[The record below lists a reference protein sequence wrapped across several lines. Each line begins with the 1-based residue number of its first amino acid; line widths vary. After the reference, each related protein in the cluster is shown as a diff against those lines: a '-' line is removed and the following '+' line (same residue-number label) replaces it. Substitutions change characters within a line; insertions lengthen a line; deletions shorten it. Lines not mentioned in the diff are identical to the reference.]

1 MCLVVLDWQPANNF
15 TLRLVANRDEFL
27 ERPTAPM
34 NWWPESTSSFGL
46 LAGKDLR
53 AGGTWLALDKRG
65 RIALL
70 TNIRSGY
77 VGKSA
82 ARSRGE
88 LAIRFIESTMSAQEF
103 IDSLQDSMADYGG
116 FNMLVCDGRELSWFS
131 NEHPSAHIL
140 PAGIHVLSNQAL
152 DTPWP
157 KVIKARQQMSESL
170 PRFESELGQ
179 LDILTDREVAPDEQ
193 LPETGVPKEW
203 ERILSAQTILTP
215 TYATRSRCWLVAD
228 RSGVDVLEQ
237 QLDSAGEVAEDRRF
251 TWSI

>member
-1 MCLVVLDWQPANNF
+1 MCLVVLDWQPDNDF
-15 TLRLVANRDEFL
+15 TLKLVANRDEFL

-34 NWWPESTSSFGL
+34 SWWPESTSTHGL

-88 LAIRFIESTMSAQEF
+88 LAIRFVESTMSAQEF
-103 IDSLQDSMADYGG
+103 IDSLQHTMVDYGG

-131 NEHPSAHIL
+131 NEYPSAHIL
-140 PAGIHVLSNQAL
+140 PPGIHVLSNQAL

-170 PRFESELGQ
+170 SRFESELGQ

-193 LPETGVPKEW
+193 LPETGVPLEW

>member
-27 ERPTAPM
+27 GRPTAPM
-34 NWWPESTSSFGL
+34 SWWPESTSSFGL

-70 TNIRSGY
+70 TNIRRGY

-88 LAIRFIESTMSAQEF
+88 LAIRFVESTMSAQEF
-103 IDSLQDSMADYGG
+103 LDSLQDSMADYGG

-131 NEHPSAHIL
+131 NEYPSAHIL
-140 PAGIHVLSNQAL
+140 PPGIHVLSNQAL

-157 KVIKARQQMSESL
+157 KVIKARQQMSETLS
-170 PRFESELGQ
+170 RFESELGK
-179 LDILTDREVAPDEQ
+179 LNILTDREVAPDEQ
-193 LPETGVPKEW
+193 LPETGVPLEW